1 MIKDNLIYIEYF
13 NKQIEHVKTNDIEA
27 TLVLY
32 EVPMYDLQELA
43 EIPPTN
49 DVQLRRM
56 FLHNKDTKVI
66 DLVSDNIPCGRVVQ
80 GGYKDGKFLLSYYNV
95 KKGLEPL
102 LDMLMT

>member
-1 MIKDNLIYIEYF
+1 MIINNLITIEYF
-13 NKQIEHVKTNDIEA
+13 NKQIDHIKTSEIEA

-32 EVPMYDLQELA
+32 EVPMQDLAELA
-43 EIPPTN
+43 DIPPTN

-66 DLVSDNIPCGRVVQ
+66 DLVVDNIPNGKVVQ
-80 GGYKDGKFLLSYYNV
+80 GGYKDGKFLLSFYNV

-102 LDMLMT
+102 LDMLMA